1 MTTQAPI
8 AEPRRIFA
16 GQVLF
21 MITINKITKNEL
33 NFSSAVIGNNIR
45 FAAIKQVKVK
55 EVALNDRETAVIIN
69 KATDNLTV
77 SFEPDSLPVEQDGAL
92 FDEEKKAQVIA
103 KGINISNSE
112 KLQALESEIAEA
124 KSFLRELIEKGA

>member
-1 MTTQAPI
+1 
-8 AEPRRIFA
+8 
-16 GQVLF
+16 

>member
-1 MTTQAPI
+1 MVTQAPI
-8 AEPRRIFA
+8 TEPRRIFA

-45 FAAIKQVKVK
+45 FAAIKQIKVK

-69 KATDNLTV
+69 KTTDNLTV
-77 SFEPDSLPVEQDGAL
+77 SFEPDALPVEQDGAL

-103 KGINISNSE
+103 KSINISNSE
-112 KLQALESEIAEA
+112 KLQALEAEITEA

>member
-8 AEPRRIFA
+8 TEPRRIFA

-77 SFEPDSLPVEQDGAL
+77 SFEPDTLPVEQDGAL